1 MAYDFK
7 KEEKQFYRS
16 GKKPELVDVPQMQYL
31 AVQGQGDPNQ
41 EGGEYKQDLQLCIV

>member
-16 GKKPELVDVPQMQYL
+16 GKKPELVDVLQMQYL
-31 AVQGQGDPNQ
+31 AVRRSQSRGRRIQAGST
-41 EGGEYKQDLQLCIV
+41 IVV